1 MHQGVLGLKLYLRL
15 ARQFI
20 STLRG
25 NLIWAFGYN
34 VIAIPIAAGIL
45 YPTFGIKLTP
55 MIASIAM
62 SISSIG
68 VVLNSLRMHLKPLTL

>member
-1 MHQGVLGLKLYLRL
+1 L
-15 ARQFI
+15 AAQFRQ
-20 STLRG
+20 TLRG

-34 VIAIPIAAGIL
+34 VVAIPLAAGLL

-68 VVLNSLRMHLKPLTL
+68 VVINSLRMHIKPLK

>member
-1 MHQGVLGLKLYLRL
+1 MRDGVLGLKRYFAL
-15 ARQFI
+15 ATQFRQ
-20 STLRG
+20 TLRG

-34 VIAIPIAAGIL
+34 VVAIPLAAGLL

-68 VVLNSLRMHLKPLTL
+68 VVINSLRMHIKPLK

>member
-1 MHQGVLGLKLYLRL
+1 MRDGVLGLKRYFAL
-15 ARQFI
+15 AVQFRQ
-20 STLRG
+20 TLRG

-34 VIAIPIAAGIL
+34 VVAIPLAAGLL

-68 VVLNSLRMHLKPLTL
+68 VVMNSLRMRIKPLK